1 MRVVKLNMFMTG
13 GIEMS
18 FEAGRNGFTAQ
29 HLEHM
34 FKSLESNVP
43 SFAVDLEDNG
53 QSIRQVFKTSDIYFY
68 RAVFGK
74 DEETFEA
81 FIKKV
86 SARLQEVEFNHN
98 VKTIVI
104 SERDY
109 EHFGFKEKGH
119 VKWLGRRLMVGEHL
133 ETGEVEMI
141 SDMGD
146 II

>member
-18 FEAGRNGFTAQ
+18 FEAGRNGFTVEN
-29 HLEHM
+29 LDHM

-43 SFAVDLEDNG
+43 SFAVDLEDDG
-53 QSIRQVFKTSDIYFY
+53 QSIRQVFKTSEIYFY

-74 DEETFEA
+74 DEETFET
-81 FIKKV
+81 FFKKV

-98 VKTIVI
+98 IKTIFI
-104 SERDY
+104 SEHDHER
-109 EHFGFKEKGH
+109 FGFKEEGH
-119 VKWLGRRLMVGEHL
+119 TKWLGRRLMTNIHL
-133 ETGEVEMI
+133 QTGEVEML
-141 SDMGD
+141 SDKGD

>member
-1 MRVVKLNMFMTG
+1 MRVVKLNMFMSG

-18 FEAGRNGFTAQ
+18 FEVGRNGFTGAN
-29 HLEHM
+29 LRHM
-34 FKSLESNVP
+34 FESLESGVP
-43 SFAVDLEDNG
+43 SFTVDIYDDG
-53 QSIRQVFKTSDIYFY
+53 QSARQVFKTSEIYFY

-104 SERDY
+104 SELDY
-109 EHFGFKEKGH
+109 ERFGFKEEGH
-119 VKWLGRRLMVGEHL
+119 TKWLGRHLMTVNHL
-133 ETGEVEMI
+133 KSGEVEMV
-141 SDMGD
+141 SDKGD
-146 II
+146 VI